1 VCKVDESQT
10 DGDNQDSEGDPEG
23 RAKLPSVDDGHAM
36 VVDSRA
42 DSRPPNL

>member
-1 VCKVDESQT
+1 VREIDERQA
-10 DGDNQDSEGDPEG
+10 DGDNQDSDGDPEG

-42 DSRPPNL
+42 DSRLLNL